1 MLGNDDN
8 SNIEINVNKG
18 GNGMSDGT
26 VTIARSEYKQIL
38 ELAYKAAMLK
48 DVLFAN
54 AALGYKEKSL
64 IFVANTD
71 LDTIAKYLFPER
83 YAEKVEELKAVKEA
97 ESDEH

>member
-8 SNIEINVNKG
+8 SIKINVNMG
-18 GNGMSDGT
+18 ANGMSNGT
-26 VTIARSEYKQIL
+26 VSISISEYKEIL
-38 ELAYKAAMLK
+38 DLAYKAAVLK

-54 AALGYKEKSL
+54 ASLGYKEKSL

-83 YAEKVEELKAVKEA
+83 YAEKIAELKAEKED
-97 ESDEH
+97 DEQ

>member
-1 MLGNDDN
+1 MEN
-8 SNIEINVNKG
+8 
-18 GNGMSDGT
+18 T
-26 VTIARSEYKQIL
+26 VTISADAYADIL
-38 ELAYKAAMLK
+38 GLAYKAAILK

-83 YAEKVEELKAVKEA
+83 YSEKVAELKAAKEN
-97 ESDEH
+97 DEQ

>member
-1 MLGNDDN
+1 MEN
-8 SNIEINVNKG
+8 
-18 GNGMSDGT
+18 M
-26 VTIARSEYKQIL
+26 VTISADDYSAIL
-38 ELAYKAAMLK
+38 WLAFKAAILK

-83 YAEKVEELKAVKEA
+83 YAEKVAELKAAKEN
-97 ESDEH
+97 DEQ

>member
-1 MLGNDDN
+1 MEN
-8 SNIEINVNKG
+8 
-18 GNGMSDGT
+18 T
-26 VTIARSEYKQIL
+26 VTISTDDYTAIL
-38 ELAYKAAMLK
+38 ELAYKAAILQ

-83 YAEKVEELKAVKEA
+83 YAEKIDELKAAKEG
-97 ESDEH
+97 DEQ

>member
-18 GNGMSDGT
+18 GNGMDGT

-38 ELAYKAAMLK
+38 ELAYKAAILK
-48 DVLFAN
+48 DVLFSN
-54 AALGYKEKSL
+54 AAPGYKEKSL

-83 YAEKVEELKAVKEA
+83 YAEKVAELKAAKEN
-97 ESDEH
+97 DEQ